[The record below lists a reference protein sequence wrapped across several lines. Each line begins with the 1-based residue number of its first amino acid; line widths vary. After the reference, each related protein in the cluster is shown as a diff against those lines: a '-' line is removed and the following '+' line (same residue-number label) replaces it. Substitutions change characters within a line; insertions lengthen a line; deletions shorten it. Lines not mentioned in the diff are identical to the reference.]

1 MFNLI
6 KKNII
11 KIVLTKLFVLSI
23 VTLFTIQFKVSEL
36 NQELDR
42 VESEIISY
50 QEEIKILDIEW
61 VYLTRPERLRILAKK
76 YLKNNNYLEVSQ
88 IKSISE
94 LEPYFLANY
103 EKAKQQKFAYK
114 Y

>member
-6 KKNII
+6 RKNLI
-11 KIVLTKLFVLSI
+11 KILLANFLVLSVI
-23 VTLFTIQFKVSEL
+23 MLFTIQFKVSEL
-36 NQELDR
+36 NQELER

-50 QEEIKILDIEW
+50 EEEIKILDIEW

-76 YLKNNNYLEVSQ
+76 YLKDSDYLEVSQ
-88 IKSISE
+88 IKSVSK
-94 LEPYFLANY
+94 LEPYYLAKYKKVQEHNY
-103 EKAKQQKFAYK
+103 AYK